1 MGREQRAATGVR
13 DHEITWRRA
22 CKIARQQQFHLEFQ
36 LLQRPQGALL
46 LLPVFLGVC
55 RLVSASAT
63 LSNSVNDHAHHTLV
77 ALETILDPKKA

>member
-46 LLPVFLGVC
+46 LLPCLRPVHWIFPQELLGLSQVL
-55 RLVSASAT
+55 RMSAVENVS
-63 LSNSVNDHAHHTLV
+63 
-77 ALETILDPKKA
+77 IGQ